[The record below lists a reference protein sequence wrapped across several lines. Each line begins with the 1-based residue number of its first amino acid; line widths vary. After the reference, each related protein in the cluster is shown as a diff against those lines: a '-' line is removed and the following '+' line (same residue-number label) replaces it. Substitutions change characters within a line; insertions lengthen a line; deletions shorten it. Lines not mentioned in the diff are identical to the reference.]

1 MRKVRKLAI
10 IKTRKLL
17 SPNGNLYA
25 KSGNF
30 FSKMAT
36 SMLKEAS
43 DI

>member
-10 IKTRKLL
+10 IKKRKLL

-30 FSKMAT
+30 ISKNGKLHAK
-36 SMLKEAS
+36 SGK
-43 DI
+43 